1 MDHHLASILK
11 LLDQIS
17 VRGEDV
23 ERLAAAKHMLR
34 QLYVACSRAKEQKE
48 EGVCPTSQP
57 HTDTKSI

>member
-1 MDHHLASILK
+1 MDKFISTILAQLN
-11 LLDQIS
+11 QIS

-23 ERLAAAKHMLR
+23 ERLAVAKHMLR
-34 QLYVACSRAKEQKE
+34 QLQTACDKVKQQKE